1 VLPSETFP
9 LHGSRHVRDTVP
21 GENRRIVKQDS
32 TPSPTSDPRNR
43 RDTLL
48 APPRDRRRAGVHYT
62 RFVGLMRWLLVFGA
76 IALAATVIIWP
87 YFNGR
92 GTAPSQFDLPTTGI
106 EIKDGRP
113 TMINARFLATDEN
126 GQPYTITADLA
137 WQEQG
142 VEEIIFM
149 DVIEGDILLQ
159 SGAWMTLSADRGVFD
174 QTEQRLILES
184 NVNLFSDAG
193 YELHTQ
199 EAQIDLASGTAQGDM
214 QVDGQGPAG
223 LLTAGGFVIS
233 DNGDRIR
240 FTGPVHM
247 TIFPGQKP

>member
-1 VLPSETFP
+1 M
-9 LHGSRHVRDTVP
+9 P
-21 GENRRIVKQDS
+21 GENRHIVNQT
-32 TPSPTSDPRNR
+32 TPPPPPPAARSRA
-43 RDTLL
+43 DTLL
-48 APPRDRRRAGVHYT
+48 APPGGRRGVGVRYT
-62 RFVGLMRWLLVFGA
+62 RFVGLMRGLLAFGA
-76 IALAATVIIWP
+76 IALAVTVIVWP

-92 GTAPSQFDLPTTGI
+92 NTPSQFDLPATGI

-113 TMINARFLATDEN
+113 TMSNARFLATDEN

-142 VEEIIFM
+142 AEDIIFM
-149 DVIEGDILLQ
+149 DVLEGDILLQ

-174 QTEQRLILES
+174 QADQRLILES

-199 EAQIDLASGTAQGDM
+199 EAEIDLASGTAQGDM

-223 LLTAGGFVIS
+223 LLTASGFAIS

-247 TIFPGQKP
+247 TVFPGQKP

>member
-1 VLPSETFP
+1 M
-9 LHGSRHVRDTVP
+9 P
-21 GENRRIVKQDS
+21 GENRPIVNEI
-32 TPSPTSDPRNR
+32 PAPPPPPRPDR
-43 RDTLL
+43 SRGDTLL
-48 APPRDRRRAGVHYT
+48 RPPSERRTGSGIYT

-76 IALAATVIIWP
+76 LALAATVVSWP
-87 YFNGR
+87 YFSGR
-92 GTAPSQFDLPTTGI
+92 NATPTQFDLPATGI

-113 TMINARFLATDEN
+113 TMTNARFLATDDQ

-142 VEEIIFM
+142 AEDIVFM
-149 DVIEGDILLQ
+149 DVLEGDILLQ

-174 QTEQRLILES
+174 QVDQVLILES
-184 NVNLFSDAG
+184 NVNLYSDAG

-199 EAQIDLASGTAQGDM
+199 GAEIDLASGTAQGDM

-223 LLTAGGFVIS
+223 LLTASGFAIS
-233 DNGDRIR
+233 DNGDHIR

-247 TIFPGQKP
+247 TVFPGQKP

>member
-1 VLPSETFP
+1 MPQHEP
-9 LHGSRHVRDTVP
+9 RHVRDTVP
-21 GENRRIVKQDS
+21 GENRHIVNEDTAPIAENQ
-32 TPSPTSDPRNR
+32 PRSR
-43 RDTLL
+43 RNTLL
-48 APPRDRRRAGVHYT
+48 APPGVRRGSGARYT
-62 RFVGLMRWLLVFGA
+62 RFVGLMRWLLAFGA
-76 IALAATVIIWP
+76 VVLAATVIVWP
-87 YFNGR
+87 YFSGR

-113 TMINARFLATDEN
+113 TMTNARFLATDEN

-142 VEEIIFM
+142 ADEIIFM
-149 DVIEGDILLQ
+149 DVIEGDILLE

-174 QTEQRLILES
+174 QTDQRLILES
-184 NVNLFSDAG
+184 NVSLFSDAG

-199 EAQIDLASGTAQGDM
+199 EAEIDLASGTAQGDM

-223 LLTAGGFVIS
+223 LLTAGGFAIVDS
-233 DNGDRIR
+233 GDRIR

>member
-1 VLPSETFP
+1 MS
-9 LHGSRHVRDTVP
+9 
-21 GENRRIVKQDS
+21 GENRPIVNED
-32 TPSPTSDPRNR
+32 TAPPSPPIAQSRGDSLLSPPSAR
-43 RDTLL
+43 RS
-48 APPRDRRRAGVHYT
+48 AGVFHT

-76 IALAATVIIWP
+76 VALAATVVSWP
-87 YFNGR
+87 YFSGR
-92 GTAPSQFDLPTTGI
+92 NATPTQFDLPATGI

-113 TMINARFLATDEN
+113 TMTNARFLATDDS

-142 VEEIIFM
+142 AEDIVFM
-149 DVIEGDILLQ
+149 DVLEGDILLQ

-174 QTEQRLILES
+174 QVEQVLILEA
-184 NVNLFSDAG
+184 NVNLYSDAG

-199 EAQIDLASGTAQGDM
+199 EAEIDLASGTAQGDM

-223 LLTAGGFVIS
+223 LLTAAGFAIS
-233 DNGDRIR
+233 DSGERIR